1 MSLLVADWLTLLDE
15 EQKARSAAL
24 LHAGCGS
31 DWRVAE
37 RAAERCN
44 QWDVVRKYAVLL
56 DDALRRAGW
65 TEARPTFGRLDEGE
79 TRTEA

>member
-1 MSLLVADWLTLLDE
+1 MSILVADWLKLLDE
-15 EQKARSAAL
+15 ERAQRSAAL

-44 QWDVVRKYAVLL
+44 EWEVVRKYAVLL
-56 DDALRRAGW
+56 DDALKQAGW
-65 TEARPTFGRLDEGE
+65 VDTRPTFGRLDEE
-79 TRTEA
+79 